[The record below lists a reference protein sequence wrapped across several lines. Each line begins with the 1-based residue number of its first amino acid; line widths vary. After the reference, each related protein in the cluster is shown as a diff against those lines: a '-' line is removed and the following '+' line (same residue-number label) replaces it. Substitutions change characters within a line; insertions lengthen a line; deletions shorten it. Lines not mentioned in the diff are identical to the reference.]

1 MDAATD
7 TCIEAFRRAL
17 DRATALHGQ
26 IECLGIAILRA
37 DELPGLIASCDNS
50 VDARWLRE
58 EQAAGA
64 HPLRLRLRRVEL
76 ERELQQ
82 ALAEAVLHQR
92 RAVDVA
98 SRIVTEAAGGRNA
111 ASSFPFA
118 MRHLAE
124 LKRCRSVPPGA
135 TTWKVRLAH
144 LDEAWRAIDAA
155 VAAVP
160 EIRLD
165 VRQPRGAQ
173 PQKQPFASSSTTARN
188 SSNTTA
194 SGCGS

>member
-1 MDAATD
+1 MIPESDKRIAG
-7 TCIEAFRRAL
+7 FRRAL

-26 IECLGIAILRA
+26 IECLEVAILRA
-37 DELPGLIASCDNS
+37 DELPRLIASCANS
-50 VDARWLRE
+50 VEARWLRE
-58 EQAAGA
+58 EQAAGE

-76 ERELQQ
+76 ERELRQV
-82 ALAEAVLHQR
+82 LAEASLHKR
-92 RAVDVA
+92 TALDVA
-98 SRIVTEAAGGRNA
+98 TRIVTEAAGGPNA
-111 ASSFPFA
+111 ATSFPFA

-124 LKRCRSVPPGA
+124 LKRCRTVPPGA
-135 TTWKVRLAH
+135 TAWKDRLAH

-160 EIRLD
+160 EIRFD
-165 VRQPRGAQ
+165 ARQSRRAQ